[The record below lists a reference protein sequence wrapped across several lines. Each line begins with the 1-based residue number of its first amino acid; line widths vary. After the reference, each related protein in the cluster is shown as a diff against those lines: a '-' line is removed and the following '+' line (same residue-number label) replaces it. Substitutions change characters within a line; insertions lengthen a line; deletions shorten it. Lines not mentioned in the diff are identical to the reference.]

1 MPRFD
6 VFGNIM
12 EVSRG
17 EAGWEVIHVGSQ
29 GKHRAAH
36 DVVIPSSISEPELAR
51 YLADFF
57 HEYATPERPDVRRL
71 DSRTRRREL

>member
-6 VFGNIM
+6 VFGKLI

-17 EAGWEVIHVGSQ
+17 KAGWQVIHLGSD

-36 DVVIPSSISEPELAR
+36 DVVIPSSVADSELAQ

-57 HEYATPERPDVRRL
+57 HEYATPEHSEVRRI
-71 DSRTRRREL
+71 DS